1 MESSLLLEKEG
12 YQIILAGNEE
22 ESSNITEENGFDV
35 TSVEENQLVRTSHAK
50 PQVTPSETDGTAD
63 EDSEHVSYEGMH
75 DPVSMYLR
83 EIGPIALL
91 NQDQEV
97 EIAKRIEES
106 KQEIAKL
113 LLTVPLTI
121 KEIIRIGE
129 GLTSKKI
136 SVREVIRGLN
146 DEGVDSDEEH
156 YTSKTLSV
164 IAKIKRNEKKKH
176 ILLQQVTAEGF
187 R

>member
-1 MESSLLLEKEG
+1 METSLLREKEG

-22 ESSNITEENGFDV
+22 ESSNMTEENGFDV
-35 TSVEENQLVRTSHAK
+35 TSVEENQLVRTSQAKSHA
-50 PQVTPSETDGTAD
+50 TSSETDGTAD
-63 EDSEHVSYEGMH
+63 EDSEHVSFEGMH

-106 KQEIAKL
+106 KQEISKL
-113 LLTVPLTI
+113 LLAVPLTVR
-121 KEIIRIGE
+121 EIIRIG
-129 GLTSKKI
+129 GDLRSKKI

-146 DEGVDSDEEH
+146 DEDVDSDEEH
-156 YTSKTLSV
+156 YTRKTLSV
-164 IAKIKRNEKKKH
+164 IEKIKRNEKKKH
-176 ILLQQVTAEGF
+176 RLLATVYPERF